1 MILTFLKVYWKQA
14 AIALTLAIIF
24 AFGYYKGYS
33 SQKREFDAF
42 KEQIE
47 ANAKIQQQKNE
58 ELAIKQQKVN
68 ENITKEYENAI
79 KKLNSHYAANAKRML
94 NNSTGSRVSKNEST
108 TSSVDAKT
116 ESSLPDTTRDIA
128 LDCASDVLQ
137 LLYLQK
143 WIEDQL
149 LIQ

>member
-1 MILTFLKVYWKQA
+1 VILTFLKVYWKQA

-42 KEQIE
+42 KAQIE
-47 ANAKIQQQKNE
+47 ANAKIQQQKNA

-79 KKLNSHYAANAKRML
+79 KKLNSHYAANTNVA
-94 NNSTGSRVSKNEST
+94 
-108 TSSVDAKT
+108 
-116 ESSLPDTTRDIA
+116 SLGKDQFERGLI
-128 LDCASDVLQ
+128 CAILASAS
-137 LLYLQK
+137 
-143 WIEDQL
+143 
-149 LIQ
+149 

>member
-1 MILTFLKVYWKQA
+1 VILTFLKVYWKQA
-14 AIALTLAIIF
+14 AIALTIAIIF

-42 KEQIE
+42 KLQIE
-47 ANAKIQQQKNE
+47 ANAKIQQQKNAE
-58 ELAIKQQKVN
+58 IAIKQQKIN
-68 ENITKEYENAI
+68 ENITKEYEDAI
-79 KKLNSHYAANAKRML
+79 KMLNSYYAANTKRLL
-94 NNSTGSRVSKNEST
+94 NNSTGSRVSKNESAT
-108 TSSVDAKT
+108 KSVDAKT
-116 ESSLPDTTRDIA
+116 EVNQINTSGADP

>member
-1 MILTFLKVYWKQA
+1 MYWKQA
-14 AIALTLAIIF
+14 AIVFALAFIF

-42 KEQIE
+42 KSQIE
-47 ANAKIQQQKNE
+47 ANAKVQQQKNA
-58 ELAIKQQKVN
+58 ELAIKQQKIN
-68 ENITKEYENAI
+68 ENITREYEDAI
-79 KKLNSHYAANAKRML
+79 KKLNSHYAANTKRLL
-94 NNSTGSRVSKNEST
+94 NNSASSRVSEVQST

-116 ESSLPDTTRDIA
+116 ESSLPNTTRDIA

-143 WIEDQL
+143 LIEDQL

>member
-1 MILTFLKVYWKQA
+1 MILTFLKMYWKQA

-42 KEQIE
+42 KAQIE
-47 ANAKIQQQKNE
+47 ANAKIQQQKNA
-58 ELAIKQQKVN
+58 ELAIKQQKIN
-68 ENITKEYENAI
+68 ENITREYEDAI
-79 KKLNSHYAANAKRML
+79 KKLNAYYAANTKRLL
-94 NNSTGSRVSKNEST
+94 NNSAGSRVSKNAST
-108 TSSVDAKT
+108 TSSVNAKT
-116 ESSLPDTTRDIA
+116 ESDIPDTTRDIT

-143 WIEDQL
+143 WIDDQQ

>member
-42 KEQIE
+42 KAKIE
-47 ANAKIQQQKNE
+47 ANAKIQQQKNA

-79 KKLNSHYAANAKRML
+79 KKLNDHYATNAKRML
-94 NNSTGSRVSKNEST
+94 KHSTGSRVSKNESA

-116 ESSLPDTTRDIA
+116 EGGLPDTTGNIA

-143 WIEDQL
+143 WTEDQL

>member
-1 MILTFLKVYWKQA
+1 MILTFLKMYWKQA

-42 KEQIE
+42 KAQIE
-47 ANAKIQQQKNE
+47 ANAKVQRQKNA
-58 ELAIKQQKVN
+58 ELAIKQQKVS
-68 ENITKEYENAI
+68 ENIAKGYEDAI
-79 KKLNSHYAANAKRML
+79 KKLNDHYAANTKRML
-94 NNSTGSRVSKNEST
+94 NRSASSRVSKNVDSAT
-108 TSSVDAKT
+108 AVDAKT
-116 ESSLPDTTRDIA
+116 ESNLPDTARDTT